1 MLPEIWLFFLVA
13 SLMAVAGAF
22 HGLFEILNNP
32 QRNGMARFTSYAEIV
47 LSLCCLAIIAMA
59 IIQS

>member
-1 MLPEIWLFFLVA
+1 
-13 SLMAVAGAF
+13 MAVAGAF
-22 HGLFEILNNP
+22 HGLFEIMNNP